1 MKTASWRF
9 LSAVLVVGFLTP
21 ALSAQTTYPTATVTA
36 SAPVYPQPEA
46 SGTPVYSLEAGTVV
60 QVMTSK
66 GDWLEIIFE
75 DKRAG
80 RRVGFVQRGRVVVS
94 APLTDLPKSPLPP
107 PPPTAPTTEP
117 AIAKLSPGRSMYIR
131 PVEAHPETR
140 MDMVER
146 LEKWGRW
153 PLVEDEGRADVVLK
167 LETSGSGG
175 LGRATV
181 VATIIDP
188 ATGLALWRSKK
199 QTGSRTVFRGYSS
212 SSARA
217 NDGIVEQMK
226 EAAKQWPSQS
236 KAPSPVAHEEN
247 SCHSYKFGLL
257 DDPCGTLDVTK

>member
-1 MKTASWRF
+1 MKTTSWRF

-21 ALSAQTTYPTATVTA
+21 GLSAQTAYPTAVVTA

-46 SGTPVYSLEAGTVV
+46 SGPQIYLLEPGTVV

-66 GDWLEIIFE
+66 GDWLEIVFE

-80 RRVGFVQRGRVVVS
+80 RRMGFVQRARVVVS
-94 APLTDLPKSPLPP
+94 GPLPDSSKPPLPP
-107 PPPTAPTTEP
+107 PPPSVPTKDTTEP
-117 AIAKLSPGRSMYIR
+117 AINKLAPGRAMYIR
-131 PVEAHPETR
+131 PVQAHPETR

-153 PLVEDEGRADVVLK
+153 ALVEDEGRADVVLQ
-167 LETSGSGG
+167 LETAGSGG
-175 LGRATV
+175 LGRAAV

-188 ATGLALWRSKK
+188 ATGLPLWRSKK

-217 NDGIVEQMK
+217 NEGIVEQMK

-236 KAPSPVAHEEN
+236 KAPSPVAHR
-247 SCHSYKFGLL
+247 
-257 DDPCGTLDVTK
+257 